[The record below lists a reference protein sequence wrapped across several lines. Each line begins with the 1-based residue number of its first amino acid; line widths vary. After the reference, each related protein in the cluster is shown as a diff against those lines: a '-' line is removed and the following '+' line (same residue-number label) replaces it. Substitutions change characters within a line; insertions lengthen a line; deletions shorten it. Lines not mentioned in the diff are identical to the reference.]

1 MEAVREVKK
10 TVSPAELIL
19 ALEEIPQDEKP
30 QVRLN
35 YETLQILH
43 EEVGQDKFLEL
54 VGKVALHSNR
64 QGFDFVKLI
73 TLRKTLSEQ

>member
-1 MEAVREVKK
+1 MEEVKEIKK
-10 TVSPAELIL
+10 TVSPDELIL

-73 TLRKTLSEQ
+73 TLRKTLSA